1 MGKEICD
8 ACAKP
13 VGGDNTRMVGI
24 NWLCPPCEED
34 MYNHSDVG
42 IIERMT
48 KELDSKTK
56 ILDDIKEACDEV
68 KERNRETARDNDMQ
82 SIDDWDDEMRGYE
95 YFADDV
101 LAIIERSK

>member
-8 ACAKP
+8 ACARP
-13 VGGDNTRMVGI
+13 VGGDNTRLVGRDWI
-24 NWLCPPCEED
+24 CPSCEQD
-34 MYNHSDVG
+34 MDMHSNAGLV
-42 IIERMT
+42 ERMT
-48 KELDSKTK
+48 KT
-56 ILDDIKEACDEV
+56 LDDIKEACEEV

>member
-8 ACAKP
+8 ACLSQ

-24 NWLCPPCEED
+24 NWLCKACEQD

-48 KELDSKTK
+48 KTLH
-56 ILDDIKEACDEV
+56 DIKEACDEV

-101 LAIIERSK
+101 LAIIERRIV

>member
-8 ACAKP
+8 ACARP
-13 VGGDNTRMVGI
+13 VGGDNTRLVGRDWI
-24 NWLCPPCEED
+24 CPCCEQD
-34 MYNHSDVG
+34 MDMHSNAGLV
-42 IIERMT
+42 ERMT
-48 KELDSKTK
+48 KT
-56 ILDDIKEACDEV
+56 LDDIKEACEEV

>member
-13 VGGDNTRMVGI
+13 VGGDNTRLVGKDWI
-24 NWLCPPCEED
+24 CPACEQD
-34 MYNHSDVG
+34 MDMQSDAG
-42 IIERMT
+42 IIKRIT
-48 KELDSKTK
+48 KT
-56 ILDDIKEACDEV
+56 LDDIKEACDEV
-68 KERNRETARDNDMQ
+68 KEKNRETARENGMQ

-101 LAIIERSK
+101 LAIIEWNK